1 MGKTKE
7 KEEKAKV
14 KDQRNRRNSA
24 SRNSSSSRRG
34 LEQTV
39 GRADSPGST
48 TEGHDDDAA
57 WGIVSVIVGG

>member
-14 KDQRNRRNSA
+14 KKGKDSA

-34 LEQTV
+34 LEQTITR
-39 GRADSPGST
+39 GHPGPRQSKLT
-48 TEGHDDDAA
+48 LNTG
-57 WGIVSVIVGG
+57 S